1 MLARRKVRVIKLGI
15 IVCTLGTRASLADL
29 AQSLVDL
36 PEGCVVTVVSPLANR
51 QDFKSYVINLTK
63 NTRLNFVLDQGAGI
77 YEAFN
82 VGVKNTKS
90 EWIIFLNDDDEL
102 LPESLLELLSF
113 LERIS
118 ADLVMCNYISNG
130 VNEKKISSHSLMADY
145 EYWAKKGRMS
155 TSHQGQVWRRKKIV
169 EEGYFSLKS
178 ELKFFGL
185 RIKFFYFICSDFDL
199 YLRSIS
205 SGLRIEFNSLCI
217 AKVGHGGLS
226 SKRLYRRAFETVL
239 SLVQHKY
246 LNSYRAFLLLFRL
259 WGQFFLG
266 INRT

>member
-102 LPESLLELLSF
+102 LPESLLEL
-113 LERIS
+113 I
-118 ADLVMCNYISNG
+118 
-130 VNEKKISSHSLMADY
+130 
-145 EYWAKKGRMS
+145 
-155 TSHQGQVWRRKKIV
+155 
-169 EEGYFSLKS
+169 
-178 ELKFFGL
+178 
-185 RIKFFYFICSDFDL
+185 
-199 YLRSIS
+199 
-205 SGLRIEFNSLCI
+205 
-217 AKVGHGGLS
+217 
-226 SKRLYRRAFETVL
+226 
-239 SLVQHKY
+239 
-246 LNSYRAFLLLFRL
+246 
-259 WGQFFLG
+259 
-266 INRT
+266 